1 MNSFVLLAYASL
13 APSRALLQWLLVCL
27 NQKIYPFRANEKV
40 ISMNCDSSKS
50 SWKPWRWVRLDLIL
64 SLSDIYPSCSK
75 ITKFKDIPWWNIS
88 QMIKKSVPISTR
100 IVRSYAVM
108 ESQWKLRQQ
117 HDQNFA
123 MEGKSLQ
130 NNTGIQKEINP
141 NSRTVRIAVWD
152 LSRKVNHL
160 SKVIWD
166 YNQVYPFH
174 QNR

>member
-1 MNSFVLLAYASL
+1 
-13 APSRALLQWLLVCL
+13 
-27 NQKIYPFRANEKV
+27 
-40 ISMNCDSSKS
+40 
-50 SWKPWRWVRLDLIL
+50 
-64 SLSDIYPSCSK
+64 
-75 ITKFKDIPWWNIS
+75 
-88 QMIKKSVPISTR
+88 MIKKSVPISTR

-160 SKVIWD
+160 SKVI
-166 YNQVYPFH
+166 
-174 QNR
+174 